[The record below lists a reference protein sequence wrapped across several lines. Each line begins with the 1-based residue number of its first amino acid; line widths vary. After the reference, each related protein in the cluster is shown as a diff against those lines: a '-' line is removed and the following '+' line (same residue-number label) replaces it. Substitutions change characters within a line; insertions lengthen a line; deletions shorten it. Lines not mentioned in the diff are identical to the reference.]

1 MNSLSGNS
9 RRIPS
14 PTTLSPPPTSRP
26 RRSASEFRVL
36 SAIGDESTI
45 LRLPAAFLVVV
56 GIFLRVVSMP
66 ILSTLGVYGG
76 SICPIPMLF
85 LIERAFVVDPGASC
99 PNLKVLLREDIGELG
114 PPNIPFL
121 GVLLINEALSLALGD
136 VPS

>member
-1 MNSLSGNS
+1 
-9 RRIPS
+9 
-14 PTTLSPPPTSRP
+14 
-26 RRSASEFRVL
+26 
-36 SAIGDESTI
+36 
-45 LRLPAAFLVVV
+45 
-56 GIFLRVVSMP
+56 
-66 ILSTLGVYGG
+66 
-76 SICPIPMLF
+76 MLF